1 MGRLATRSLR
11 LRSPGHSRL
20 IRLSD
25 ARTQGSYPK
34 NWQADF
40 IVFAFL
46 HSFERWD
53 ISNKK
58 TLASVGQTLASV
70 QKKKKMNANLFNVLQ
85 TKYTVSGTQLTPTN
99 GQTFRLQVRP
109 SKFFGRPDFLQAR
122 ITGTAKPLFVS
133 SCYEARTKD
142 GLWNIE
148 VDGKR
153 LEAVPLANDE
163 IQLVPLSELRRSYR
177 ERSRSTQ
184 RKSYE

>member
-1 MGRLATRSLR
+1 MT
-11 LRSPGHSRL
+11 H
-20 IRLSD
+20 
-25 ARTQGSYPK
+25 ARPLWRSYPK
-34 NWQADF
+34 SRKTNF
-40 IVFAFL
+40 IVVSFL
-46 HSFERWD
+46 HSFERWY

-70 QKKKKMNANLFNVLQ
+70 KRKKMNANLFNVLQ

-122 ITGTAKPLFVS
+122 IIGTAKPLFVS

-148 VDGKR
+148 VNGKR

>member
-1 MGRLATRSLR
+1 MYSLFCIVLNVGIFPIKKRLLPSVKL
-11 LRSPGHSRL
+11 
-20 IRLSD
+20 
-25 ARTQGSYPK
+25 
-34 NWQADF
+34 WQA
-40 IVFAFL
+40 
-46 HSFERWD
+46 SKE
-53 ISNKK
+53 
-58 TLASVGQTLASV
+58 
-70 QKKKKMNANLFNVLQ
+70 KKMNANLFNVLQ

-148 VDGKR
+148 VNGKR

-163 IQLVPLSELRRSYR
+163 IQLIPLSELRRSYR